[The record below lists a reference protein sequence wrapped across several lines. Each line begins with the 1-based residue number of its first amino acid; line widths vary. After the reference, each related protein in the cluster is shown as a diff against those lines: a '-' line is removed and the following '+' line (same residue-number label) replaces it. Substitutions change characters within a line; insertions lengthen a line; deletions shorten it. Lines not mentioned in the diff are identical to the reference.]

1 MVRLD
6 PSPPCAITLYASVG
20 RPSLYHLSS
29 PDTQSVV
36 PFALSPAVLGV
47 SRDASKAEIKAAFRR
62 LSLEYHPDLNKDQRA
77 ESKFV
82 AIHKA
87 YTSLTKSRGQAGH
100 SGAAAASAGSFYRA
114 AKPKSSNGIFASV
127 LVAPLVMF
135 GFYLSKN
142 REQAEESS
150 SGRLLHRPY
159 GFFYPPYNEYLR
171 EDLRPKEKARRW

>member
-1 MVRLD
+1 VLD
-6 PSPPCAITLYASVG
+6 P
-20 RPSLYHLSS
+20 
-29 PDTQSVV
+29 
-36 PFALSPAVLGV
+36 SPAVLGL

-82 AIHKA
+82 AINRA
-87 YTSLTKSRGQAGH
+87 YTSLTKSHGQGAH
-100 SGAAAASAGSFYRA
+100 SGSAAAASAGSFYRA